1 MPLQYM
7 TRRDI
12 IARHKQ
18 SLRGTLRACYLP
30 SKALGINKSFYVYEP
45 PGFHKKTELPLLYL
59 FRGHEREW
67 VNINEDSSRQ
77 HATAIEDID
86 KAITLNMIPPVLVA
100 MPGLNSSNN
109 HVPSLGINM
118 AGTWRAS
125 MRGLGS
131 GMFWDFLTNELF
143 QAIQK
148 RYPAA
153 GFKRLAAG
161 FSLGGYTTSLLTI
174 RCPALFTH
182 VGIYDGLFMWPD
194 HLDPRTTPVEPGNDK
209 VWTQGAIFDPAFGA
223 PRNDDA
229 LAHWNPTDTLNRSD
243 NHIHQGTAWW
253 VSCAPSDG
261 QQGNHDRARF
271 YHELL
276 AQKNITQKAET
287 VVFDEQ
293 ATHSWHWADKF
304 LLHFL
309 MEALGA

>member
-1 MPLQYM
+1 M

-12 IARHKQ
+12 LARHRQ
-18 SLRGTLRACYLP
+18 SLDGTLRACYLP

-45 PGFHKKTELPLLYL
+45 PGFHKEMQLPVLYL

-67 VNINEDSSRQ
+67 VNIDEDSSRQ
-77 HATAIEDID
+77 RATAIEDID
-86 KAITLNMIPPVLVA
+86 KAIALHMIPPVLVV

-118 AGTWRAS
+118 AGTWRTS

-143 QAIQK
+143 QAIKK

-161 FSLGGYTTSLLTI
+161 FSLGGFTTSLLAI
-174 RCPALFTH
+174 RCPELFTH
-182 VGIYDGLFMWPD
+182 VGIYDGLFMWPK
-194 HLDPRTTPVEPGNDK
+194 HEDPRAIPNEPGNDK
-209 VWTQGAIFDPAFGA
+209 VWTQGAIFDPVFGN
-223 PRNDDA
+223 PRNEDA
-229 LAHWNPTDTLNRSD
+229 LAFWNPTDILQRTAS
-243 NHIHQGTAWW
+243 HIYRNTAWW

-261 QQGNHDRARF
+261 QHGNHDRAKF
-271 YHELL
+271 YHALL
-276 AQKNITQKAET
+276 EEKEITQHAKDVIFDAE
-287 VVFDEQ
+287 

-309 MEALGA
+309 IEALAA